1 MRLIATVLAAGAGTR
16 FGGNKLAALFRGEP
30 LIDHAVRAARAAPV
44 ERVIVVCS
52 PALALRD
59 WEGVPRVDKLTLASA
74 NLSDSLK
81 AAFSAAGEVEGMF
94 VFLGDMPLVPHGV
107 AARLLPIFSSQV
119 AAFPRFA
126 GQPGHPVLLRRTA
139 FGELAGLTGDEGA
152 GRWLRGRRDVASI
165 DVDDEGVVFDVDRA
179 EDLRAL
185 AGRKGVPRA
194 GDPT

>member
-1 MRLIATVLAAGAGTR
+1 MRLIATVLAAGSGTR

-44 ERVIVVCS
+44 ERVIVIRS
-52 PALALRD
+52 PALVRRG
-59 WEGVPRVDKLTLASA
+59 WEGLPPVDEVTLASA

-81 AAFSAAGEVEGMF
+81 AAISVAGEAEGMF
-94 VFLGDMPLVPHGV
+94 VFLGDMPLVPHGI
-107 AARLLPIFSSQV
+107 AARLLPVLPGHV
-119 AAFPRFA
+119 AACPRFA
-126 GQPGHPVLLRRTA
+126 GRPGHPVLLGRAA
-139 FGELAGLTGDEGA
+139 FPELAALIGDEGA

-165 DVDDEGVVFDVDRA
+165 DVDDEGVIFDVDRA

-185 AGRKGVPRA
+185 AGRERISRA